1 MRTARLA
8 VCGAVSGRRES
19 NPSSLAW
26 KASALPLSY
35 ARVNRIVARAPREA
49 VRRGGHAPPV
59 EVRVVRVE
67 ARTVVNVLLIL
78 LAFAILLEVI
88 WLSRQVLTWI
98 FVALFLAL
106 ALNPAVQFFENRG
119 LRRGYA
125 AAITSFLTLGVIFGL
140 ASLFVP
146 TLVGEANDFVRAVP
160 DYVEDVSEGRGPLG
174 DLAERYDIVERVR
187 AAAEGGGAAGVLG
200 LSDTAIS
207 ITSKIVT
214 AIVAAVTI
222 AFMTFFMLL
231 EGPRWLDRFFALMPE
246 HSEERARRV
255 GMEIYRT
262 IGGYVT
268 GNLLISVVAGVVSTV
283 VLLLCGVSYAV
294 ALGLLVAILDLVPLA
309 GATLAAIL
317 VTTVAFIDQGVVIG
331 LIVLAFFVVYQQLE
345 NHVLQPLVYSRT
357 VQLSPLAILIAVLI
371 GAKLA
376 GVLGALGAIPVAG
389 TIQVLML
396 EWLRARRE
404 VAEANTASQAG

>member
-1 MRTARLA
+1 
-8 VCGAVSGRRES
+8 
-19 NPSSLAW
+19 
-26 KASALPLSY
+26 
-35 ARVNRIVARAPREA
+35 
-49 VRRGGHAPPV
+49 V

-67 ARTVVNVLLIL
+67 ARTVVNVLLIV

-98 FVALFLAL
+98 LVALFLAL

-125 AAITSFLTLGVIFGL
+125 AALTSLLTLLAIFGL
-140 ASLFVP
+140 SSLFVP
-146 TLVGEANDFVRAVP
+146 TLVNEANEFVRAVP
-160 DYVEDVSEGRGPLG
+160 DYVEDVTEGRGRLG
-174 DLAERYDIVERVR
+174 DLAERYDIVQRVR
-187 AAAEGGGAAGVLG
+187 DAAEGGGAAGVLG
-200 LSDTAIS
+200 ISGTALA
-207 ITSKIVT
+207 ITERVIT

-222 AFMTFFMLL
+222 AFLTFFMLL
-231 EGPRWLDRFFALMPE
+231 EGPRWLERFFALLPE
-246 HSEERARRV
+246 GSRPRAQRV
-255 GMEIYRT
+255 GTQIYRT
-262 IGGYVT
+262 VGGYVT
-268 GNLLISVVAGVVSTV
+268 GNLLISVVAGVISTV
-283 VLLLCGVSYAV
+283 VLLVTGVSYAV

-317 VTTVAFIDQGVVIG
+317 VTTVAFVDQGVVIG
-331 LIVLAFFVVYQQLE
+331 AIVLVYFVVYQQLE

-389 TIQVLML
+389 AIQVVML
-396 EWLRARRE
+396 EWLRSRRE
-404 VAEANTASQAG
+404 GSTPETVPPAA